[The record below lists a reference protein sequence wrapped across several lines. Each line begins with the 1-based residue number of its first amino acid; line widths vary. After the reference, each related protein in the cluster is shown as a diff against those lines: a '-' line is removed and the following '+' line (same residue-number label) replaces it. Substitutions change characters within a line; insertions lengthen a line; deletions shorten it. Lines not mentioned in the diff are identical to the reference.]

1 MKKRVIRVGNIILIS
16 ICIGVSFGCSSDQR
30 EERSATM
37 QEITQNSS
45 QVEQETEKETIGEGK
60 GETAVQE
67 SEDQVEPKQEGETDI
82 SGQEVYSPREQM
94 RKNEEKFFEEAE
106 EQGIDRQKAE
116 EYLQT
121 LRNDNIFQDGAMA
134 LTGLR
139 IDDIDG
145 NGQKDMLVMVTD
157 AQEKSFYGFGSLWF
171 YMNEDEPYCFSEE
184 DCSYYGWFDV
194 FWEDIDN
201 DENVE
206 IVFSAQGTGCGAV
219 GDSYKAVF
227 KYKDHAI
234 ERMQLPS
241 DLEEDY
247 DCGLWVDVIQE
258 PEKDRY
264 SAYCP
269 YFDEWILFQA
279 ENVEGWNLPEAAQDV
294 GSNARGYFNLCVAEY
309 QGKKALQASEYL
321 YGEGGVVHYV
331 VTAQFLI
338 TWKADGTPE
347 VVKWWIEEDSNTYVN
362 SRESRIGYS
371 DRYFYYASQSDR
383 GYLYRA
389 REDGSEPQCLAKV
402 QAAEICVRD
411 DEIYFVSQSDENG
424 IYRIQTD
431 GSGMKRLCRTGC
443 DVQISAEYVYFL
455 DGYEAKYDEA
465 GLVTE
470 KSSVSGD
477 NYLYRMK
484 KDGSARELIAKDVQ
498 RYVLNDGYCQEVY
511 HIGSIYYTRYE
522 DIGAGGEVEL
532 SLCRMEMDGQ
542 KEEKLISFRGSVD
555 KGETKEKLTLAT
567 ARLMVY
573 GGKVYCVWNNW
584 GENKPVIFQYD
595 PGSET
600 NDTIPVP
607 IYTDSCIYKGYFYG
621 LYEQTEAGQGHQVK
635 IFRVDLDGGDS
646 EDIYEYTFQ
655 SKNSEE
661 MASDIYATEEG
672 VFFRRFVPEQVSW
685 KWFRINEDGT
695 VLEWEGSENRLA

>member
-1 MKKRVIRVGNIILIS
+1 MKKRVSRVGNIILIS
-16 ICIGVSFGCSSDQR
+16 ICIGVSFGCSSDQG
-30 EERSATM
+30 EERSVT
-37 QEITQNSS
+37 TQSSS
-45 QVEQETEKETIGEGK
+45 QLDQETEEETAEEGK
-60 GETAVQE
+60 TAVKG
-67 SEDQVEPKQEGETDI
+67 SDDQAEPKQEGETDL
-82 SGQEVYSPREQM
+82 SGQEEYSSGEQII
-94 RKNEEKFFEEAE
+94 KNVKKFFEETE
-106 EQGIDRQKAE
+106 EQGIDQQEAE

-121 LRNDNIFQDGAMA
+121 LMDDNIFQDGAMA
-134 LTGLR
+134 LTGIQ

-145 NGQKDMLVMVTD
+145 NGQADMLVMVLD
-157 AQEKSFYGFGSLWF
+157 AQETPAYGSGSLWF

-184 DCSYYGWFDV
+184 DCSYNGWFEA
-194 FWEDIDN
+194 FWADIDN

-227 KYKDHAI
+227 KYKDHGI

-241 DLEEDY
+241 DFEEDY
-247 DCGLWVDVIQE
+247 DCGIWVDVIQE
-258 PEKDRY
+258 PQKDSY

-269 YFDEWILFQA
+269 CFDERISFQA
-279 ENVEGWNLPEAAQDV
+279 ENVEGWDLPEAAQDV
-294 GSNARGYFNLCVAEY
+294 GSNARGYFNLRVAEY

-321 YGEGGVVHYV
+321 YGEGGVAHYV
-331 VTAQFLI
+331 ATAQFLI
-338 TWKADGTPE
+338 AWKADGTPE
-347 VVKWWIEEDSNTYVN
+347 VVKWWIEEDSNTYAN

-371 DRYFYYASQSDR
+371 DGYFYYASQSDHD
-383 GYLYRA
+383 YLYRA

-411 DEIYFVSQSDENG
+411 DEIYFVSQSDGNG
-424 IYRIQTD
+424 IYRIRTD
-431 GSGMKRLCRTGC
+431 GSGMKRLCKTGH

-455 DGYEAKYDEA
+455 DRYEAKYDVA

-484 KDGSARELIAKDVQ
+484 KDSSARELIAKDVQ

-522 DIGAGGEVEL
+522 YIGDGDEVEL
-532 SLCRMEMDGQ
+532 SFCRMEMDGQ
-542 KEEKLISFRGSVD
+542 EEEELFNFRSSVD
-555 KGETKEKLTLAT
+555 KGETKEDLSLAAT
-567 ARLMVY
+567 RLMVY
-573 GGKVYCVWNNW
+573 GGKAYCVWQNW
-584 GENKPVIFQYD
+584 EGSEAIIFWYD

-600 NDTIPVP
+600 TDRISVP
-607 IYTDSCIYKGYFYG
+607 PYTDSCIYKGYFYG
-621 LYEQTEAGQGHQVK
+621 LYEQTEAGQKHQVK

-646 EDIYEYTFQ
+646 EDIYEYTFEEK
-655 SKNSEE
+655 SPEE

-672 VFFRRFVPEQVSW
+672 VFFRRFVPEQEGW
-685 KWFRINEDGT
+685 KWFRINEDKT
-695 VLEWEGSENRLA
+695 VLEWKESKNRMEY

>member
-1 MKKRVIRVGNIILIS
+1 MKKRVSRVGNIILIS
-16 ICIGVSFGCSSDQR
+16 ICIGVSFGCSSDQG
-30 EERSATM
+30 EERSVT
-37 QEITQNSS
+37 TQSSS
-45 QVEQETEKETIGEGK
+45 QLEQETEEETAEEGK
-60 GETAVQE
+60 TAVKG
-67 SEDQVEPKQEGETDI
+67 SDDQAEPKQEGETDL
-82 SGQEVYSPREQM
+82 SGQEEYSSGEQII
-94 RKNEEKFFEEAE
+94 KNVKKFFEETE
-106 EQGIDRQKAE
+106 EQGIDQQEAE

-121 LRNDNIFQDGAMA
+121 LMDDNIFQDGAMA
-134 LTGLR
+134 LTGIQ

-145 NGQKDMLVMVTD
+145 NGQADMLVMVLD
-157 AQEKSFYGFGSLWF
+157 AQETPAYGSGSLWF

-184 DCSYYGWFDV
+184 DCSYNGWFEA
-194 FWEDIDN
+194 FWADIDN

-227 KYKDHAI
+227 KYKDHSI

-241 DLEEDY
+241 DFEEDY
-247 DCGLWVDVIQE
+247 DCGIWVDVIQE
-258 PEKDRY
+258 PQKDSY

-269 YFDEWILFQA
+269 CFDERISFQA
-279 ENVEGWNLPEAAQDV
+279 ENVEGWDLPEAAQDV
-294 GSNARGYFNLCVAEY
+294 GSNARGYFNLRVAEY

-321 YGEGGVVHYV
+321 YGEGGVAHYV
-331 VTAQFLI
+331 ATAQFLI
-338 TWKADGTPE
+338 AWKADGTPE
-347 VVKWWIEEDSNTYVN
+347 VVKWWIEEDSNTYAN

-371 DRYFYYASQSDR
+371 DGYFYYASQSDHD
-383 GYLYRA
+383 YLYRA

-411 DEIYFVSQSDENG
+411 DEIYFVSQSDGNG
-424 IYRIQTD
+424 IYRIRTD
-431 GSGMKRLCRTGC
+431 GSGMKRLCKTGH

-455 DGYEAKYDEA
+455 DRYEAKYDVA

-484 KDGSARELIAKDVQ
+484 KDSSARELIAKDVQ

-522 DIGAGGEVEL
+522 YIGDGDEVEL
-532 SLCRMEMDGQ
+532 SFCRMEMDGQ
-542 KEEKLISFRGSVD
+542 EEEELFNFRSGVD
-555 KGETKEKLTLAT
+555 KGETKEDLSLAAT
-567 ARLMVY
+567 RLMVY
-573 GGKVYCVWNNW
+573 GGKAYCVWQNW
-584 GENKPVIFQYD
+584 EGSEAIIFWYD

-600 NDTIPVP
+600 TDRISVP
-607 IYTDSCIYKGYFYG
+607 PYTDSCIYKGYFYG
-621 LYEQTEAGQGHQVK
+621 LYEQTEAGQKHQVK

-646 EDIYEYTFQ
+646 EDIYEYTFEEK
-655 SKNSEE
+655 SPEE

-672 VFFRRFVPEQVSW
+672 VFFRRFVPEQEGW
-685 KWFRINEDGT
+685 KWFRINEDKT
-695 VLEWEGSENRLA
+695 VLEWKESKNRMEY